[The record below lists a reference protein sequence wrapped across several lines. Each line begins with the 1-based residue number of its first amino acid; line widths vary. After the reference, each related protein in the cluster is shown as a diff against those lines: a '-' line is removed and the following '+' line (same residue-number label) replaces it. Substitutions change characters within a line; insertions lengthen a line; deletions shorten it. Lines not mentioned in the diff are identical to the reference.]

1 MLIYKMSLLFNN
13 QRLMRDKLF
22 KYESF
27 EDKNSKSSTTLI
39 INFIWTLIG
48 FYSLYLA
55 FKCKASFT
63 HFLAAC
69 CCPPFYIAYVFGV
82 LGGCK

>member
-1 MLIYKMSLLFNN
+1 MSLLFSN
-13 QRLMRDKLF
+13 QKLLRDNFF
-22 KYESF
+22 KYENF
-27 EDKNSKSSTTLI
+27 EDQDSSSGIRLI

-55 FKCKASFT
+55 FKCEASFT

-69 CCPPFYIAYVFGV
+69 CCPPFYIAYVLGV
-82 LGGCK
+82 KGGCN